1 MSTTSSRG
9 FRRERFTDA
18 DGSGYTAIFT
28 SEYGGSGFASDTEV
42 AAGTRYEYSV
52 IGDDDLSLR
61 TMDASGGRRS
71 GVIGPRDDHVVFW
84 LTRGH
89 LEMHFADRTRV
100 VLPGA
105 PYIASA
111 SEAYRFESEDTLY
124 NGVHIADRFLR
135 SVGRELG
142 FLLPDGPL
150 LFDQQD
156 DVVARR
162 EPLRRLI
169 RELGPALLDD
179 RVRGPMR
186 TALNRRLAVVVL
198 DTFPLRDR
206 GDDVPLASRLRDA
219 IRFIEEHARER
230 PAVGTIADA
239 VGLRERGLQD
249 VFLRTLGKT
258 PSRFLRDQRLDGV
271 RSELL
276 RTADPGR
283 VTEIAQAWGFTNGG
297 RFAAAYRDRFEE
309 SPGATVRAVHAAA
322 PGSETPSPRLR
333 RALAFI
339 DAHAAEPLTVAGIA
353 RAVGL
358 QPRRLQQLF
367 ERELG
372 TTPMARVRAVRAG
385 SDRSL
390 RKRTQPDGIRVDP

>member
-1 MSTTSSRG
+1 
-9 FRRERFTDA
+9 
-18 DGSGYTAIFT
+18 
-28 SEYGGSGFASDTEV
+28 
-42 AAGTRYEYSV
+42 
-52 IGDDDLSLR
+52 
-61 TMDASGGRRS
+61 
-71 GVIGPRDDHVVFW
+71 
-84 LTRGH
+84 
-89 LEMHFADRTRV
+89 

-385 SDRSL
+385 SDRSI